1 MISWNQ
7 LIFICGYEFHARKV
21 CNSSMDK
28 PFEPRERYVC
38 IFFEILVPGKGGR
51 KGVRPL
57 LYESWWLNA
66 KFGKKIDIRG
76 VADDIY
82 SIMRSNQCSGNP
94 PPFPHPFSDH
104 VEGRANAMVNRYPWY
119 SGIFFILG
127 VTTEIE
133 GSIKT
138 PRTPFLHHH
147 KVQDQSYILWSRL
160 KENSLLM
167 EKEKDSTMFWDDFKK
182 AIFCFIRLK
191 LAYFLLWK
199 IFVWRKSEI
208 TPMK

>member
-1 MISWNQ
+1 MIGWNQ
-7 LIFICGYEFHARKV
+7 LIFICGYEFYARKV

-28 PFEPRERYVC
+28 PFEPRERHVC
-38 IFFEILVPGKGGR
+38 IFFEILVPEKGGR

-66 KFGKKIDIRG
+66 KFGKKIDIRS

-104 VEGRANAMVNRYPWY
+104 VGGRANAMVNRYPWY

-138 PRTPFLHHH
+138 SRTPFRTPFLHHH
-147 KVQDQSYILWSRL
+147 KVQDQGYILCIYNYAQKCIVIAL
-160 KENSLLM
+160 QNH
-167 EKEKDSTMFWDDFKK
+167 F
-182 AIFCFIRLK
+182 
-191 LAYFLLWK
+191 
-199 IFVWRKSEI
+199 RKRDQVSHNEI
-208 TPMK
+208 KWISNIQ

>member
-21 CNSSMDK
+21 CNTSMDK

-38 IFFEILVPGKGGR
+38 LFLEIIVSWKGVR

-66 KFGKKIDIRG
+66 KFGQKIDIRSIL
-76 VADDIY
+76 DDIY

-94 PPFPHPFSDH
+94 PPFPHPFSDY
-104 VEGRANAMVNRYPWY
+104 VGGRANVMVNRYPWY

-127 VTTEIE
+127 VTVEIE

-138 PRTPFLHHH
+138 SRTPFRTPFLHHH
-147 KVQDQSYILWSRL
+147 KVQDQGYILCIYDYTQKCIVIALQNHFRKTDYVSHYVSKCTKSNMIL
-160 KENSLLM
+160 
-167 EKEKDSTMFWDDFKK
+167 
-182 AIFCFIRLK
+182 
-191 LAYFLLWK
+191 YFQ
-199 IFVWRKSEI
+199 EI
-208 TPMK
+208 

>member
-28 PFEPRERYVC
+28 PFEPRERHVC

-66 KFGKKIDIRG
+66 KFGKKIDIRS

-104 VEGRANAMVNRYPWY
+104 VGGRANAMVNRYPWY

-127 VTTEIE
+127 VTTNIE
-133 GSIKT
+133 GSIET
-138 PRTPFLHHH
+138 SRTPFLHHH
-147 KVQDQSYILWSRL
+147 KVQDQGYILCIYNYAQKCIVIALQNHFRKRDQVSHND
-160 KENSLLM
+160 ESV
-167 EKEKDSTMFWDDFKK
+167 E
-182 AIFCFIRLK
+182 A
-191 LAYFLLWK
+191 FL
-199 IFVWRKSEI
+199 V
-208 TPMK
+208 